1 MTAAHTPQ
9 PEPGDRPVGMVVD
22 GVETQAQVDGRL
34 VEETLL
40 PALSAMATRPR
51 SRRRAF
57 AFLIGPPGVGKS
69 TLAAAVAHSARRGQ
83 PEPLEVAALGI
94 DGFHHPNAYLSTHHL
109 RTDTGSVRL
118 SAVKGAP
125 ETFDVASLTQHVQAL
140 AAGRDVVWPTYDR
153 SIHDVVPGTE
163 PVSAGVV
170 LLEGNWL
177 LLDEPGWRDLATYAD
192 YVIYLTADPELLR
205 ERLIRRKVRGGLSPA
220 AAADFY
226 ESSDRL
232 NVERV
237 IAASDLSKVDLVLNV
252 QADGTI
258 NQGEL
263 R

>member
-1 MTAAHTPQ
+1 MTAVHTPQ
-9 PEPGDRPVGMVVD
+9 PEPGDRPVGMLVD
-22 GVETQAQVDGRL
+22 GVETEARVDPRL

-40 PALSAMATRPR
+40 PALSAMAARPR
-51 SRRRAF
+51 ARQRAF
-57 AFLIGPPGVGKS
+57 AFLVGPPGVGKS
-69 TLAAAVAHSARRGQ
+69 TLCAAVAHGARRRQ
-83 PEPLEVAALGI
+83 PEPLGVAALGI

-109 RTDTGSVRL
+109 RTDTGSVPL
-118 SAVKGAP
+118 SAIKGAP

-140 AAGRDVVWPTYDR
+140 AEGRDVAWPTYDR
-153 SIHDVVPGTE
+153 NIHDVVPGTE

-205 ERLIRRKVRGGLSPA
+205 ERLIGRKVRGGLSPA
-220 AAADFY
+220 AATDFY
-226 ESSDRL
+226 ENSDRL

-237 IAASDLSKVDLVLNV
+237 AACSDLSKVDLVLNV

-258 NQGEL
+258 NQGEF